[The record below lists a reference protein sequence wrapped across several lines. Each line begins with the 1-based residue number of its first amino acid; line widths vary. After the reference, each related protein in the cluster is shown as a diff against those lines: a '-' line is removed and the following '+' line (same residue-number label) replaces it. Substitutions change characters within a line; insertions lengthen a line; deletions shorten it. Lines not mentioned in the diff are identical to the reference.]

1 MRLIRLTTQ
10 DNRGIFDNDFNSDI
24 LIKKGQQ
31 IALQSSS
38 FHENVGQIVIGALNN
53 DLTFEFDTNNTP
65 LSITLDAQTY
75 NSENHE
81 DLVDDITIKLNNA
94 LVSPSGTSTTS
105 KRLLIG
111 LVFKAEIKNN
121 KTEIGYRRS
130 NYISSRSRVTEDE
143 AEFVGMES
151 SAASGNTYRS
161 ISSANVT
168 DDSVKYYSLI
178 PWSPFGGG
186 CVFRTKIIN
195 YVDTGTGNADNGITF
210 GLSEQNP
217 VNWATDTTMSAEAK
231 TYYIKF
237 IREGTAYQT
246 KIKGG
251 TEGATG
257 TLPNKC
263 SGENPNTTE
272 NDYLEWRVNAGRLQG
287 VLYRGAP
294 HNDLVVLVDE
304 PFPTGT
310 YLYPFVTMQGGAV
323 NVRMDSLNHSIDP
336 YDDNSASLN
345 STIEDDDQTNGGTSL
360 TSNPPIGARTPVRAF
375 QNSNI
380 TMSADL
386 SEYMGFD
393 GITNILFSN
402 NGESFTPTT
411 DPNLIGSALV
421 FTADHIF
428 TGTLSNV
435 NYLVE
440 LRNIQIESYNS
451 ESGNR
456 ENIIASINRHS
467 GPAQGII
474 EYESNYPYFI
484 NIKENSLI
492 RNLRARILRIDG
504 SELDLIGVSVI
515 NLLIKDRDE

>member
-31 IALQSSS
+31 IGLQSAS
-38 FHENVGQIVIGALNN
+38 FHENVGQIIINPLNS
-53 DLTFEFDTNNTP
+53 DLTFEFDNNHTP
-65 LSITLDAQTY
+65 LSIVLDAQTY

-81 DLVDDITIKLNNA
+81 DLLDDISNKLNNA
-94 LVSPSGTSTTS
+94 LVSPSAPSTIS

-111 LVFKAEIKNN
+111 LVFKAELRNN
-121 KTEIGYRRS
+121 RTEIGYRRS
-130 NYISSRSRVTEDE
+130 NYISSRKRVE
-143 AEFVGMES
+143 AEEAHFRGMES
-151 SAASGNTYRS
+151 DASSGFTYRS
-161 ISSANVT
+161 QASANVIN
-168 DDSVKYYSLI
+168 DEVKYYSDV
-178 PWSPFGGG
+178 PWSPLGGG
-186 CVFRTKIIN
+186 CVFRTKIIF
-195 YVDTGTGNADNGITF
+195 YVDTGTGLEDNGITF
-210 GLSEQNP
+210 GLSEINP
-217 VNWATDTTMSAEAK
+217 NDWAPDTNMSPEAK

-237 IREGTAYQT
+237 VREGTAYKT

-251 TEGATG
+251 TETATG

-304 PFPTGT
+304 AFPTGT

-336 YDDNSASLN
+336 YDDNSVSLN
-345 STIEDDDQTNGGTSL
+345 STFDDDDDTNGGTSL
-360 TSNPPIGARTPVRAF
+360 TSNPPIGGSTSSRSVDNT
-375 QNSNI
+375 NI

-386 SEYMGFD
+386 SEFIGFD
-393 GITNILFSN
+393 GVTNILFRN
-402 NGESFTPTT
+402 NGQSLNPSS